1 MIKITVF
8 GFYCPDDSQPGE
20 DCRSPVNTRDFM
32 RVVWELEP
40 PASRVGHDPD
50 MVRFAKLTE
59 LFIHPVYVQA
69 LSDEMASSAGLLKSD
84 GYIAIIDAVKILAPN
99 AIRAALRRLATL
111 NPRADLIIA
120 AGRQNEPEA
129 LSSDE
134 IREVLELHPSLLV
147 MPYVPDQPKTVY
159 RIIRRL
165 VRYIDNPQHVPTP
178 IFAGDV
184 LAVPAVL
191 DAAPPPPEDVP
202 APIPRIHGMAG
213 ISVPVREMGRALVFY
228 RDLLGFRVL
237 GPVEDPE
244 RQGRAVLH
252 LDTGRGVLQLVEVG
266 AARNGASPAHLLL
279 RVVALDA
286 LVTALAGAGARVIAA
301 PAPTPYGVRRAV
313 LADPD
318 GSLVELVEGEV
329 SYPRR

>member
-1 MIKITVF
+1 
-8 GFYCPDDSQPGE
+8 
-20 DCRSPVNTRDFM
+20 M

-40 PASRVGHDPD
+40 PASRIGHDPD
-50 MVRFAKLTE
+50 MVRFAKLTK
-59 LFIHPVYVQA
+59 LFIRPVYVQA

-111 NPRADLIIA
+111 NPQADLIIA
-120 AGRQNEPEA
+120 AGRQNEPDA
-129 LSSDE
+129 LSSEE
-134 IREVLELHPSLLV
+134 IREVLDLHPGLLV

-159 RIIRRL
+159 RIVRRL
-165 VRYIDNPQHVPTP
+165 ARYIDNPQHIPTP

-184 LAVPAVL
+184 YAAPPVVEAV
-191 DAAPPPPEDVP
+191 PPPPEDTP
-202 APIPRIHGMAG
+202 APVPRIHSMAG
-213 ISVPVREMGRALVFY
+213 VSVAVRQMARSLVFY

-237 GPVEDPE
+237 GPVEDSD
-244 RQGRAVLH
+244 RQGRAVVH

-266 AARNGASPAHLLL
+266 AAMHESSQAHLVL

-286 LVTALAGAGARVIAA
+286 LVAALAAAGARVLSA

-318 GSLVELVEGEV
+318 GLPVELVEGEV
-329 SYPRR
+329 IYPRR